1 MAETINMKAG
11 QSRAMPSASGYT
23 LKGPRAK
30 ERGSAANPW
39 LDYDWLDRRLGAS
52 FQFTTVV
59 CPPRLPEPA
68 KADRICRERFWGR
81 SVFSLVLKIK
91 PECGKKMKVVIAKTA
106 GFCKGVRG
114 AIEVTMNAIQQRQKG
129 ENICT
134 FGPLIHNSQ
143 VLSML
148 AKKGVSEESRIE
160 RCAGRKVV
168 IRAHGIP
175 PYSRQQLHEQGAT
188 LLDATCKRV
197 AKVHAAIKIHARRGY
212 NTIIAGDADHAEV
225 IGLLGYTENRGTVI
239 NRPEQIDDLPSQW
252 DKVLLVAQTT
262 QNEEVFRQIQEA
274 FLKKYPNG
282 IVKNTIC
289 DSTHERQAE
298 VRQMCSKV
306 EAMVIVGGLNSG
318 NTLRLAEVARECEI
332 PTFHVETEAELDAET
347 MARYSC
353 VGVSAG
359 ASTPNWI
366 IRNVVDFLEEIRPG
380 AGKRLSFKH
389 LFDGLAY
396 GNFHIAVA
404 TALLAQIAAAL
415 TNLPGR
421 AAFSVM
427 AAGYAFAMHS
437 LNVYL
442 DQGSIELND
451 PGRAAFCMKWR
462 PVFMGASAISLGIA
476 LVLAYRIGF
485 ANFVAMLVLIFLGV
499 LYGVRLFLPADRE
512 RFPIK
517 IKDIPTSK
525 TFLVPM
531 AWASVCVLPYFTSDY
546 PLRVAYAGWA
556 IFLLALVRTT
566 INDLLAI
573 QGDRL
578 VGKETLVVLIGERST
593 VLFTVGTLAAL
604 VLTALCGPLAGIST
618 RFSYFLIVPAVIYGF
633 FLKMGFTRKLRE
645 APIYEV
651 MIEIVLILA
660 GLCAIAWRLAY

>member
-1 MAETINMKAG
+1 
-11 QSRAMPSASGYT
+11 
-23 LKGPRAK
+23 
-30 ERGSAANPW
+30 
-39 LDYDWLDRRLGAS
+39 
-52 FQFTTVV
+52 
-59 CPPRLPEPA
+59 
-68 KADRICRERFWGR
+68 
-81 SVFSLVLKIK
+81 
-91 PECGKKMKVVIAKTA
+91 MKVVIAKTA
-106 GFCKGVRG
+106 GFCKGVRC
-114 AIEVTMNAIQQRQKG
+114 AIEITMNAIQQRQKG

-148 AKKGVSEESRIE
+148 AKKGVAEESRIE

-225 IGLLGYTENRGTVI
+225 IGLLGYTENRGAVI
-239 NRPEQIDDLPSQW
+239 NRPEQIEDFPADW

-262 QNEEVFRQIQEA
+262 QNEEVFREIQEA
-274 FLKKYPNG
+274 FLKRYPNG

-298 VRQMCSKV
+298 VRQMCSRV

-318 NTLRLAEVARECEI
+318 NTLRLAEVARECKI
-332 PTFHVETEAELDAET
+332 PTFHVETEVELDPEV

-366 IRNVVDFLEEIRPG
+366 IRDVVDFLEGIRPG
-380 AGKRLSFKH
+380 AGKRLRLKH
-389 LFDGLAY
+389 LMDGLAY
-396 GNFHIAVA
+396 GNFYIALA
-404 TALLAQIAAAL
+404 TALLTQIAAAL
-415 TNLPGR
+415 TNLAGN
-421 AAFSVM
+421 AAYSVM

-442 DQGSIELND
+442 DQDSIELND
-451 PGRAAFCMKWR
+451 PGRAAFYMKWR
-462 PVFMGASAISLGIA
+462 PAFMAASAVSLGIA
-476 LVLAYRIGF
+476 LALAYRTGF
-485 ANFVAMLVLIFLGV
+485 PNFVAMLVLILLGV
-499 LYGVRLFLPADRE
+499 LYGVKLFLPAE
-512 RFPIK
+512 WQKFPVK

-531 AWASVCVLPYFTSDY
+531 AWASVCVLPYFTSDH
-546 PLRVAYAGWA
+546 PFRVAYAGWA

-566 INDLLAI
+566 MNDLLAL

-578 VGKETLVVLIGERST
+578 VGKETLVVLAGERST
-593 VLFTVGTLAAL
+593 VLFMVGALIAL
-604 VLTALCGPLAGIST
+604 VLTAACGPLAGVST
-618 RFSYFLIVPAVIYGF
+618 AFSYFLIVPALIYGL
-633 FLKMGFTRKLRE
+633 FLKIGFTRRLRE
-645 APIYEV
+645 DPIYEV
-651 MIEIVLILA
+651 LIEAVLIA
-660 GLCAIAWRLAY
+660 TGLFAIAWHLAR